1 MNEFLHVSSN
11 PHDRDPMSTDKIMK
25 MVAIA
30 LAPACLFGIY
40 NFGPRALMILAISVA
55 SCVFFEWLY
64 EKLMH
69 KPVTI
74 GDFSAVVT
82 GLLLGMNMPPMITWW
97 MPILGGAFSIIVV
110 KQLFG
115 GLGQNIMNPALAGR
129 CFLMISF
136 AGPMTNF
143 AVPSGAF
150 GNVVDTVSGATPLAA
165 LKAGESVDVMSM
177 LIGNIQGTIG
187 ETSVIA
193 LLIGAVFLLAMKIID
208 LRIPLTYIG
217 SFSVFVV
224 LYHLFTTGSFDLDYL
239 AAHLCG
245 GGLML
250 GAWFMATDYVTTPIT
265 KKGQLVYGCILGIL
279 TAIFRLLGGS
289 AEGVSYAIIF
299 SNLLIPLI
307 EKVTFPTAF
316 GKGGKKK

>member
-217 SFSVFVV
+217 SFFCFCSVVSSV
-224 LYHLFTTGSFDLDYL
+224 YHRKL
-239 AAHLCG
+239 
-245 GGLML
+245 
-250 GAWFMATDYVTTPIT
+250 
-265 KKGQLVYGCILGIL
+265 
-279 TAIFRLLGGS
+279 
-289 AEGVSYAIIF
+289 
-299 SNLLIPLI
+299 
-307 EKVTFPTAF
+307 
-316 GKGGKKK
+316 